1 MTADLSEVES
11 ESRPLRPFSGG
22 GTAWVESN
30 VGIPEGPE
38 WRIKDGFKTQKE
50 VDRGREQVGVNR
62 VVVREKN
69 GARLENGRRITDRSG
84 TAVLKA
90 REGPKDIAEQRMRK
104 LDHQFPANDLLGT
117 SESDEDGRREDSAED
132 HYEEG
137 DAVAAVACEKQRLLG
152 IAQTREQQHGT
163 DVAAGIQ
170 GGDSWE
176 SFLLKRK
183 LRVLLV
189 EDDDA
194 TRHVVG
200 ALLRNC
206 NYEVTSVANGSLAWG
221 LLEEAN
227 SNFDL
232 VLTDVVM
239 PCLSGV
245 GILSKMLKR
254 EACKRV
260 PIVIMSSYDSLNIV
274 FRCLSKGACDYLV
287 KPVRKNELKN
297 LWQHVWRKC
306 HSGSSIGS
314 RSGSGNQT
322 GEVARPQSRGVEAAD
337 NPIGSNDGNGSS
349 DGSDNGSSRLN
360 AQGGSDNGSG
370 NQACVQPVQVPRNNA
385 VPEAADGD
393 EEGQATSQDKGAE
406 LDEEM
411 GHDLEMATRPSACNT
426 TGKDQQPEVA
436 RQLDEDAACVF
447 QDAGQSPDGI
457 NGESPSSSLRNDA
470 AEESSPKAI
479 DLINVVACQPQTQDA
494 EQPQESENDFDE
506 LDPQGSSPKVNSGS
520 DSGPMLEL
528 SLKRPRSAVDNDG
541 ELEERQPLRYSGGSA
556 FSRYDSGGTII
567 QQHYQGGSS
576 LPLNGYPMC
585 GAYGVYGMPGGGSGG
600 SLRLGMGMDRI
611 GSSKESV
618 KGLTSP
624 LSHPQNV
631 EKAGGQDG
639 CSSATQTTED
649 ALIVPGMPMAIP
661 IPPPGMLAYD
671 GVGGSY
677 GPAMHPMYYAHP
689 SARIAAP
696 PPHMGERGEVYNQSP
711 AFKEQDSGSGH
722 HSQAG
727 QSHQHMHHH
736 QGNHHHHHHHYHHGN
751 GAQHSGNAGVQDE
764 QQQSVVTLG
773 SGAPRCGSTGMDG
786 QSGSSNGYG
795 STGNGNG
802 SMNGS
807 ASGSNTGVNNGQS
820 GLGAMLM
827 ANDNSGSNGAGGT
840 DPSVDGV
847 SGGNGLC
854 TDQMRFARREAA
866 LNKFRQK
873 RKERC
878 FEKKVRYQSR
888 KRLAEQRP
896 RVRGQ
901 FVRQAVYDPSAVTSR
916 SFQLALVSNI

>member
-306 HSGSSIGS
+306 HSGS
-314 RSGSGNQT
+314 
-322 GEVARPQSRGVEAAD
+322 V
-337 NPIGSNDGNGSS
+337 
-349 DGSDNGSSRLN
+349 GSDYLHL
-360 AQGGSDNGSG
+360 
-370 NQACVQPVQVPRNNA
+370 P
-385 VPEAADGD
+385 
-393 EEGQATSQDKGAE
+393 DK
-406 LDEEM
+406 
-411 GHDLEMATRPSACNT
+411 
-426 TGKDQQPEVA
+426 
-436 RQLDEDAACVF
+436 
-447 QDAGQSPDGI
+447 
-457 NGESPSSSLRNDA
+457 
-470 AEESSPKAI
+470 
-479 DLINVVACQPQTQDA
+479 
-494 EQPQESENDFDE
+494 
-506 LDPQGSSPKVNSGS
+506 
-520 DSGPMLEL
+520 
-528 SLKRPRSAVDNDG
+528 
-541 ELEERQPLRYSGGSA
+541 
-556 FSRYDSGGTII
+556 
-567 QQHYQGGSS
+567 
-576 LPLNGYPMC
+576 C
-585 GAYGVYGMPGGGSGG
+585 G
-600 SLRLGMGMDRI
+600 
-611 GSSKESV
+611 
-618 KGLTSP
+618 
-624 LSHPQNV
+624 
-631 EKAGGQDG
+631 
-639 CSSATQTTED
+639 
-649 ALIVPGMPMAIP
+649 
-661 IPPPGMLAYD
+661 
-671 GVGGSY
+671 
-677 GPAMHPMYYAHP
+677 
-689 SARIAAP
+689 
-696 PPHMGERGEVYNQSP
+696 
-711 AFKEQDSGSGH
+711 
-722 HSQAG
+722 
-727 QSHQHMHHH
+727 
-736 QGNHHHHHHHYHHGN
+736 
-751 GAQHSGNAGVQDE
+751 
-764 QQQSVVTLG
+764 
-773 SGAPRCGSTGMDG
+773 
-786 QSGSSNGYG
+786 
-795 STGNGNG
+795 
-802 SMNGS
+802 
-807 ASGSNTGVNNGQS
+807 
-820 GLGAMLM
+820 
-827 ANDNSGSNGAGGT
+827 
-840 DPSVDGV
+840 
-847 SGGNGLC
+847 
-854 TDQMRFARREAA
+854 
-866 LNKFRQK
+866 
-873 RKERC
+873 
-878 FEKKVRYQSR
+878 
-888 KRLAEQRP
+888 
-896 RVRGQ
+896 
-901 FVRQAVYDPSAVTSR
+901 
-916 SFQLALVSNI
+916 